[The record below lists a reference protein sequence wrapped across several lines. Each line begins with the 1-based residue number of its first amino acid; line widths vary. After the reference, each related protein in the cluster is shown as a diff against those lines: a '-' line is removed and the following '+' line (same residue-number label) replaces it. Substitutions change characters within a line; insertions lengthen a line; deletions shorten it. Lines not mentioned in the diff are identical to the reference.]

1 MCVLPH
7 RRLWHNTQAPAL
19 CVRDLKTYYMT
30 QARDVIESQKKP
42 VADARLRRVVLV
54 VASRAH
60 FLLLLAHAFVP
71 HLAGALAG
79 AQLGG
84 DGGDAGLGSE

>member
-1 MCVLPH
+1 
-7 RRLWHNTQAPAL
+7 
-19 CVRDLKTYYMT
+19 MT

-60 FLLLLAHAFVP
+60 FLLLLLLAHAFVP
-71 HLAGALAG
+71 HLAG